1 MSNGAFASRATAYT
15 QPLTTLLLAALVLIL
30 ARCRCVLAITASL
43 FHWRNFVLVG
53 RHNGILVTI
62 VTDLY
67 KWLIR
72 RREEKLICFDSR
84 RNLNNSYLR

>member
-1 MSNGAFASRATAYT
+1 M
-15 QPLTTLLLAALVLIL
+15 VLIL
-30 ARCRCVLAITASL
+30 ARCRCVDASSASL
-43 FHWRNFVLVG
+43 FHWRNFLLVG
-53 RHNGILVTI
+53 RHYGMLVTI

-84 RNLNNSYLR
+84 SNLNNSYLR